1 MPNRAG
7 HGLTKIVATI
17 GPACEAP
24 EVLDAMIEAGMNVAR
39 INLSHGTHAEHA
51 ERIAR
56 VRRAAERRAAPL
68 AVMLDTKGPEVR
80 TAPVGGDPVR
90 LCAGDAFGLH
100 VDGRDATADGTS
112 VTYTALPL
120 EVEAGVTVLID
131 DGAIELRVVEVSE
144 RIVRCEVVRG
154 GELGGRKGLHVQGV
168 RLALPSLADADR
180 EDLRFAV
187 EQGADWI
194 AASFIRSGEDV
205 KHIRETLRALG
216 GEIPIIAKIE
226 DPEGVANLDDVI
238 DAADGTM
245 VARGDLGV
253 ALPVAEVPL
262 VQKRVI
268 RRTVSMGKPVI
279 TATQMLDSMER
290 NPRPTR
296 AEATDVANAI
306 FDGTSAVMLSGETA
320 RGRHPVESV
329 RTMAQLARQAEG
341 ALGEYGDLQRL
352 PPRPPRNVTEAVAG
366 AAVTLAREL
375 RAAAIVS
382 LTETG
387 LAARSLS
394 RHRPPCPIV
403 AVTACPRVVRRLAL
417 SWGVAPLLHASR
429 EDDEARIRVGAAHLA
444 ALGLARPG
452 DLVVATAGVA
462 RAEGSTNL
470 IRVVPIA

>member
-1 MPNRAG
+1 MSPPAE

-17 GPACEAP
+17 GPACEDP
-24 EVLDAMIEAGMNVAR
+24 DVLDAMIDAGMNVAR

-56 VRRAAERRAAPL
+56 VRRAAERRAVPL

-80 TAPVGGDPVR
+80 TAPVDGDPVR
-90 LCAGDAFGLH
+90 LLAGGAFHLH
-100 VDGRDATADGTS
+100 VDGRHATPSGTS
-112 VTYTALPL
+112 VTYANLPL
-120 EVEAGVTVLID
+120 EVEAGVIVLVD

-144 RIVRCEVVRG
+144 RAVRCEVVRG
-154 GELGGRKGLHVQGV
+154 GELGGRKSLHVQGV
-168 RLALPSLADADR
+168 RLALPSLSDADR
-180 EDLRFAV
+180 DDLRFAV

-205 KHIRETLRALG
+205 KRIRETLRELG

-238 DAADGTM
+238 EAADGTM

-253 ALPVAEVPL
+253 ALPVGEVPL

-268 RRTVSMGKPVI
+268 RQTVSMGKPVI

-329 RTMAQLARQAEG
+329 ATMAQLARQAER
-341 ALGEYGDLQRL
+341 ALDEYGDLQRI
-352 PPRPPRNVTEAVAG
+352 PPRAPRNVTEAVAG

-375 RAAAIVS
+375 RAAAIVT

-387 LAARSLS
+387 FAARSLA
-394 RHRPPCPIV
+394 RHRPACPIV
-403 AVTACPRVVRRLAL
+403 AVTKCSRVVRRLAL
-417 SWGVAPLLHASR
+417 SWGVAPLLHPGHDGDA
-429 EDDEARIRVGAAHLA
+429 ARIHVGAAHVA
-444 ALGLARPG
+444 ALGLARFG
-452 DLVVATAGVA
+452 DLVVATAGIA
-462 RAEGSTNL
+462 HAEGSTNL
-470 IRVVPIA
+470 IRVVRVG

>member
-1 MPNRAG
+1 MSNRAA

-24 EVLDAMIEAGMNVAR
+24 DALDAMIEAGMNAAR
-39 INLSHGTHAEHA
+39 INLSHGSHAEHA

-56 VRRAAERRAAPL
+56 VRAAAERRGVPL
-68 AVMLDTKGPEVR
+68 AVMIDTKGPEVR

-90 LCAGDAFGLH
+90 LFAGDAFQIH
-100 VDGRDATADGTS
+100 VDGRGATADGTS
-112 VTYTALPL
+112 VTYTDLPR
-120 EVEAGVTVLID
+120 EVDAGVTVLID
-131 DGAIELRVVEVSE
+131 DGAIELRVVEVAAES
-144 RIVRCEVVRG
+144 VRCEVVRG
-154 GELGGRKGLHVQGV
+154 GELGGRKSLHVQGV
-168 RLALPSLADADR
+168 RLALPALSDADR
-180 EDLRFAV
+180 DDLRFAV
-187 EQGADWI
+187 EQRVDWI
-194 AASFIRSGEDV
+194 AASFVRSGDDV
-205 KHIRETLRALG
+205 KRIRETLHALG
-216 GEIPIIAKIE
+216 GDIPIIAKIE
-226 DPEGVANLDDVI
+226 DPEGVANLDDII

-268 RRTVSMGKPVI
+268 RATVSMGKPVI

-290 NPRPTR
+290 NARPTR

-320 RGRHPVESV
+320 RGRHPIESV
-329 RTMAQLARQAEG
+329 RTMAELAREAER
-341 ALGEYGDLQRL
+341 ALGEYGDLQRM
-352 PPRPPRNVTEAVAG
+352 PPRAPRNVTEAVAG
-366 AAVTLAREL
+366 AAVALAREL

-394 RHRPPCPIV
+394 RHRPACPIV

-417 SWGVAPLLHASR
+417 SWGVAPLLHAS
-429 EDDEARIRVGAAHLA
+429 EDDDEARIRVGAAHVA
-444 ALGLARPG
+444 ARGLARPG

-462 RAEGSTNL
+462 HAEGSTNL
-470 IRVVPIA
+470 IRVVPVL

>member
-1 MPNRAG
+1 MHRTR

-17 GPACEAP
+17 GPACDAP
-24 EVLDAMIEAGMNVAR
+24 DVLDAMIEAGMNVAR

-56 VRRAAERRAAPL
+56 VRQAARRREAPL

-80 TAPVGGDPVR
+80 TAPVQGDPVR
-90 LCAGDAFGLH
+90 LGPGDAFHLH
-100 VDGRDATADGTS
+100 VDGRAATAHGTS
-112 VTYTALPL
+112 VTHVALPL
-120 EVEAGVTVLID
+120 EVEAGVTVLVD
-131 DGAIELRVVEVSE
+131 DGAIELRVVEVRE
-144 RIVRCEVVRG
+144 RAVRCEVVRG
-154 GELGGRKGLHVQGV
+154 GELGGRKSVHVQGV
-168 RLALPSLADADR
+168 RLSLPLLSDADR
-180 EDLRFAV
+180 DDLRFAV
-187 EQGADWI
+187 EQEADWI
-194 AASFIRSGEDV
+194 AASFVRSGEDV
-205 KHIRETLRALG
+205 KRIRETLRGFGAD
-216 GEIPIIAKIE
+216 IPIVAKIE
-226 DPEGVANLDDVI
+226 DPDGVANLDDVI
-238 DAADGTM
+238 EAADGTM

-253 ALPVAEVPL
+253 ALPVGEVPL

-268 RRTVSMGKPVI
+268 RQTVSMGKPVI

-290 NPRPTR
+290 NARPTR

-329 RTMAQLARQAEG
+329 RTMAQLARNAER

-352 PPRPPRNVTEAVAG
+352 PPRAPRNVTEAVAG

-375 RAAAIVS
+375 GAAAIVS

-394 RHRPPCPIV
+394 RHRPPLPIV

-417 SWGVAPLLHASR
+417 SWGVAPLLLARSG
-429 EDDEARIRVGAAHLA
+429 DGDEARVRVGAAHA
-444 ALGLARPG
+444 VELGLARRG

-462 RAEGSTNL
+462 HAEGSTNL
-470 IRVVPIA
+470 IRVVQL